1 MAKSIADAVLD
12 AALNHVADNGSVMH
26 VCSQEPTNYTQAS
39 STYNLAD
46 QALITGDG
54 NGSYTVADG
63 DSGGRK
69 LTVAQQAGVN
79 VDTTGTATHVAICSG
94 SVLLLVTTCTSQ
106 AITAGNTVT
115 IPSFDETIGD
125 PT

>member
-1 MAKSIADAVLD
+1 MAKFTADAVID

-46 QALITGDG
+46 QALTTGDG
-54 NGSYTVADG
+54 NGSYTVSDG

-79 VDTTGTATHVAICSG
+79 VDSTGTATHVAICSG

-106 AITAGNTVT
+106 AITSGNTVT
-115 IPSFDETIGD
+115 IPSFFETIGD

>member
-1 MAKSIADAVLD
+1 MAKFTADAVID

-46 QALITGDG
+46 QALTTGDG
-54 NGSYTVADG
+54 NGVYTVADG

-115 IPSFDETIGD
+115 IPSFYETIGD

>member
-1 MAKSIADAVLD
+1 MAKSIANAVLD

-26 VCSQEPTNYTQAS
+26 VCSQEPTDYTQAS

-46 QALITGDG
+46 VALTVGDG
-54 NGSYTVADG
+54 NGDYTIADG

-69 LTVAQQAGVN
+69 LTIAEQSSVT
-79 VDTTGTATHVAICSG
+79 VDTTGTATHIAICSG
-94 SVLLLVTTCTSQ
+94 SALLLVTTCTSQ
-106 AITAGNTVT
+106 AITSGNTVT
-115 IPSFDETIGD
+115 IPSFTETIAD